1 MNAILL
7 SILVFTNLCISKYVH
22 MYVHTSCIFIYIYTF
37 NHTLPPTH
45 IHIRVFISKQKGA
58 NKPDEKSFKSIAS
71 INAPKMLHSCC
82 CCS

>member
-1 MNAILL
+1 
-7 SILVFTNLCISKYVH
+7 
-22 MYVHTSCIFIYIYTF
+22 MYICMYIHHVYLYIYTF
-37 NHTLPPTH
+37 NHTLPPTHIQAH

-82 CCS
+82 CCCCCS